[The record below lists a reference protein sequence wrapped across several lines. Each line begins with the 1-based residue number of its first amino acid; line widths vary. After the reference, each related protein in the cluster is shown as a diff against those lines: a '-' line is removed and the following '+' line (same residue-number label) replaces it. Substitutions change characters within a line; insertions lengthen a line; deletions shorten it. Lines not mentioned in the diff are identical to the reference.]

1 MNFWVFAQSAMP
13 LLADVFEAFLRSDGQ
28 RDKAESIIPEA
39 VAHLMVQGRMKVRAL
54 SAPGPWFGLTHQ
66 ADRDGVRA
74 GLEKLTQSGVYPKP
88 LWS

>member
-1 MNFWVFAQSAMP
+1 MKDDNHYEPAF
-13 LLADVFEAFLRSDGQ
+13 DAFLRARGTVEKS
-28 RDKAESIIPEA
+28 ESIIPET
-39 VAHLMVQGRMKVRAL
+39 VAELMAAGALKVRAL